1 MDLQHAFNKLK
12 DENEVAIVEKYSF
25 IGKRYTIVLI
35 AFGICGISICIL
47 AQFWSKIIASFVV
60 SMNVSS
66 QSYQLLIKTEYFID
80 QEKYFYLI
88 VLHIYA
94 MICIGAI
101 AMVSIGT
108 MLITYLQHI
117 CGMFRIASYRIE
129 HAISINIL
137 QNITLKNKILMT
149 KGIAYGVDIHR
160 QAMKLSKQMLSTF
173 EIMFFSLIVCGVSC
187 LSVNLFQ
194 MASSKNTFEE
204 LCLPMVY
211 VFVTVLYM
219 FVSNYV
225 GQDVVDHNNSI
236 FSTAYNVQWYK
247 APIHVQKMIL
257 FLLQRETKEFTLN
270 VGRLFNASM
279 ECFATEHGFIVE
291 KIKPQRHRS

>member
-25 IGKRYTIVLI
+25 IGKRYTIVLT
-35 AFGICGISICIL
+35 AFGICAISIYIL
-47 AQFWSKIIASFVV
+47 IQFWSTIIAFFVV
-60 SMNVSS
+60 SMNVS
-66 QSYQLLIKTEYFID
+66 QSYQLLITTEYFID

-88 VLHIYA
+88 VLHISSTF
-94 MICIGAI
+94 CIGI
-101 AMVSIGT
+101 IIMVGIGT
-108 MLITYLQHI
+108 IFITYLQHTY
-117 CGMFRIASYRIE
+117 GMFRIASYRIE

-149 KGIAYGVDIHR
+149 EGIAYGVDFLG

-173 EIMFFSLIVCGVSC
+173 EIMFFGLIICGVFC

-194 MASSKNTFEE
+194 MASPKNTFEE
-204 LCLPMVY
+204 MCFPFIY
-211 VFVTVLYM
+211 VFLTVVYM

-225 GQDVVDHNNSI
+225 GQDVVDHNNRI

-279 ECFATEHGFIVE
+279 ECFATLVKTSISYFTVIYST
-291 KIKPQRHRS
+291 R